1 MKVCLLQEEEKKKN
15 PEQLSVFTR
24 TAVQLGK
31 KARATVGCFLNKI
44 GVSANEKK
52 QKTASDCPTDMLKCV
67 GTRRWQRRDLG
78 VSPENLSVVVINRQD
93 FTIFESFRKIVRQL
107 L

>member
-31 KARATVGCFLNKI
+31 KTRATVGCFLNKI

-52 QKTASDCPTDMLKCV
+52 LKTASDCPTDMLKCV
-67 GTRRWQRRDLG
+67 GTRRWRDLG
-78 VSPENLSVVVINRQD
+78 VSPENLSVFVINRQD